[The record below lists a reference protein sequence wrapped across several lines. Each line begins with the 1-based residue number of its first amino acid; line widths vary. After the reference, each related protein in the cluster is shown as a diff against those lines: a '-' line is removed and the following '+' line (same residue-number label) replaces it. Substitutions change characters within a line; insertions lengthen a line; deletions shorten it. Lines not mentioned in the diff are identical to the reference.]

1 MLEGLATWFLNN
13 YLENLDTDHLYIFLL
28 QGEVELEIV
37 PLRKDAL
44 RFIEL
49 SIEVNT
55 GVVCWAH
62 QAHHPCLQDEFR
74 AVDLAQHCAEA
85 TVVQPV

>member
-1 MLEGLATWFLNN
+1 MLLRGLAITGSSTTTWEK
-13 YLENLDTDHLYIFLL
+13 YLEKLDTDQLSISLL

-55 GVVCWAH
+55 GVVGH
-62 QAHHPCLQDEFR
+62 IKL
-74 AVDLAQHCAEA
+74 
-85 TVVQPV
+85 TIPVSRMRSELWTLLSIVLRPQ

>member
-1 MLEGLATWFLNN
+1 MLLRGLAITGSSTTTWEK
-13 YLENLDTDHLYIFLL
+13 YLENLDTDQLSISFL

-55 GVVCWAH
+55 GVVGH
-62 QAHHPCLQDEFR
+62 IKL
-74 AVDLAQHCAEA
+74 
-85 TVVQPV
+85 TIPVSRMRSELWTLLSIVLRPQ

>member
-1 MLEGLATWFLNN
+1 MLLRGLAITGSSTTTWEK
-13 YLENLDTDHLYIFLL
+13 YLENLDTDQLSISLL

-55 GVVCWAH
+55 GVVGH
-62 QAHHPCLQDEFR
+62 IKL
-74 AVDLAQHCAEA
+74 
-85 TVVQPV
+85 TIPVSRMRSELWTLLSIVLRPQ